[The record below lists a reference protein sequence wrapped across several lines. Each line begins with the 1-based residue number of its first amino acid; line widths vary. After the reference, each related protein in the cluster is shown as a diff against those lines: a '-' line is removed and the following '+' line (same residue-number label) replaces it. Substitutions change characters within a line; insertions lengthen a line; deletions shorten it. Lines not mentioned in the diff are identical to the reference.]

1 MRIAFITFF
10 KPGYG
15 GGVGQIAHE
24 IAHYFARYHDVAL
37 IYPADTPGQH
47 QEGRLQVFGLPSAG
61 EGDLSIPVVTAATLH
76 RLFTFL
82 DDFKPDVIHA
92 HEPTP
97 LDLFGQ
103 VWARMHTVPFVHTAH
118 VLPSKVL
125 DFGGGEAIRLMRTAL
140 AQTITQEFLHEF
152 YGNCDAIIALNDA
165 AEQDLRAFGYRGRI
179 FKIPNGRALERY
191 NACRLADITAPE
203 TLLTFIGYISQ
214 RKNQLYLLEMLAHL
228 PASYKLQLIGD
239 FLNPKDE
246 RDVREKIAAL
256 GLEQRVLLPGKQP
269 HEAIPHYL
277 EQTHVFVSA
286 SKMEVQSLVIIEAL
300 ASGTPVVGLSN
311 ETIDELVND
320 EVGKWLPKDTPP
332 DVFARQ
338 VEAITTLP
346 PEAYTA
352 LCLRARARVQHLD
365 WSRVMEQ
372 TIAAYQTLIRE
383 QKSITHQQH
392 SNLRRAI
399 RLMPKGELRGALWRH
414 LLKLEKLLPKNPAV
428 AQLQAAR
435 RVRNRSWLFMGLSL
449 PASWIGSLLLGML
462 QLSQR
467 GRRRLKT
474 MQERSTPKRQR
485 G

>member
-24 IAHYFARYHDVAL
+24 IAHYFSRYHDVAL
-37 IYPADTPGQH
+37 IYPADKQGYH

-76 RLFTFL
+76 RLFNFL

-103 VWARMHTVPFVHTAH
+103 IWARLHTVPFVHTAH

-140 AQTITQEFLHEF
+140 AQSITQDFLQEF

-165 AEQDLRAFGYRGRI
+165 AEQDLRTFGYKGRI
-179 FKIPNGRALERY
+179 FKIPNGRDLERY
-191 NACRLADITAPE
+191 NACHLADPTEPE
-203 TLLTFIGYISQ
+203 KLLTFIGYISQ
-214 RKNQLYLLEMLAHL
+214 RKNQAYLLDVLAHL
-228 PASYKLQLIGD
+228 PPAYKLQLIGD
-239 FLNPKDE
+239 FLNPRDE
-246 RDVREKIAAL
+246 RDIREKIAAL
-256 GLEQRVLLPGKQP
+256 GLEERVLLVGRQP
-269 HEAIPHYL
+269 HERIPAYL
-277 EQTHVFVSA
+277 ERTHVFVSA

-332 DVFARQ
+332 EVFAQ
-338 VEAITTLP
+338 HVEAIATLT
-346 PEAYTA
+346 PEAYHA
-352 LCLRARARVQHLD
+352 LCLRARQRVQHLD
-365 WSRVMEQ
+365 WSNVMAQ
-372 TIAAYQTLIRE
+372 TIAAYQILIRE
-383 QKSITHQQH
+383 QKNVTHQQH
-392 SNLRRAI
+392 NTLRRAI
-399 RLMPKGELRGALWRH
+399 RLMPRGELRGTLWHYLMRV
-414 LLKLEKLLPKNPAV
+414 EKLLPQAAPVQK
-428 AQLQAAR
+428 LQAAR
-435 RVRNRSWLFMGLSL
+435 RVRNRSWMFMVLAL
-449 PASWIGSLLLGML
+449 PASWIGSLLLGL
-462 QLSQR
+462 LKLSQR
-467 GRRRLKT
+467 ARKA
-474 MQERSTPKRQR
+474 PKSGQA
-485 G
+485 